1 MRKGFTKSKCQLL
14 LITGW
19 VCAVAGHAVATPSTL
34 GFYPSTDIYSQ
45 GTVHLDVD
53 TYSKGL
59 LRESTQTVGLTTG
72 IGDKDSI
79 FGRTEVGFDYLYKAA
94 GKTPSDASSDP
105 LSIGKRLLFN
115 IKTQLYSKNDMRLV
129 AGFWGVGADEIA
141 APDVGYLLG
150 SKAFSWGR
158 VHLGLA
164 HSLSSESNLTTP
176 DGNHDQ
182 TYLAL
187 GFDRSLT
194 KKLSFA
200 VDYYSGKSAIS
211 GIQPTFYY
219 TLTKSTS
226 VGLGLMHFNDGTIEP
241 SRNQIYL
248 CIDSNFSY

>member
-1 MRKGFTKSKCQLL
+1 MKQRLGKSKWVAAGLL
-14 LITGW
+14 SVT
-19 VCAVAGHAVATPSTL
+19 AGAAFATPSTL

-59 LRESTQTVGLTTG
+59 LKDSTQTVGLTTG
-72 IGDKDSI
+72 IGDKDTI
-79 FGRTEVGFDYLYKAA
+79 FGRTEVGVDLLHKSA
-94 GKTPSDASSDP
+94 GATPRDASGDS
-105 LSIGKRLLFN
+105 LGIGKRLLFN
-115 IKTQLYSKNDMRLV
+115 AKTQLYSSKDVRLV
-129 AGFWGVGADEIA
+129 AGIWGLGSDAIP
-141 APDVGYLLG
+141 APDVGYVLG
-150 SKAFSWGR
+150 SKSFSWGR

-164 HSLSSESNLTTP
+164 HSFAAESSLTTP

-187 GFDRSLT
+187 GYDRSLT

-219 TLTKSTS
+219 ALTKNTG
-226 VGLGLMHFNDGTIEP
+226 VGLGLMHFTDGSIGP
-241 SRNQIYL
+241 SRNQVYL
-248 CIDSNFSY
+248 CIDSTFSY